1 MTITVKPD
9 LLEQLRTVLAHLP
22 DALRVIDTLEAC
34 EGDLEDAAIS
44 VAIEVGQEPDV
55 SDRWI
60 EGLAKRWRHIICQP
74 EMKLVLQEPLTDVGI
89 QQLASTTR
97 LPLKLATLVAIYVQ
111 QAKVQ
116 DFCYSFEASWAR
128 EPVRPSE

>member
-9 LLEQLRTVLAHLP
+9 LLEQLRTALAHLP
-22 DALRVIDTLEAC
+22 DALGALDTLAAC

-44 VAIEVGQEPDV
+44 VAIQVGQEPDI

-74 EMKLVLQEPLTDVGI
+74 EIKVVLQSPLTAVGI
-89 QQLASTTR
+89 QQLASATR

-111 QAKVQ
+111 QIEVQ

-128 EPVRPSE
+128 EHGFPSE

>member
-1 MTITVKPD
+1 MTITVEPD
-9 LLEQLRTVLAHLP
+9 LLQQLRTALVHLP
-22 DALRVIDTLEAC
+22 EALGAIDTLEAC

-74 EMKLVLQEPLTDVGI
+74 EMKVVLQAPLTAVAI

-97 LPLKLATLVAIYVQ
+97 LPLKLATLVALYVQ

-116 DFCYSFEASWAR
+116 EFCYSFEASWAR
-128 EPVRPSE
+128 EHGLPSE